1 MLSHLQEFC
10 FKSLDLHGPNI
21 DPAQAWMIKIVEL
34 FYTMKN
40 LLQIFFQTHTILM
53 SGSGY
58 GGWISW
64 QGLELGTSMLSS
76 QDFDHSWLT
85 TWIPKL
91 GCHIASRET
100 CYILYQV
107 TISSHHTV
115 IKFMTCH
122 IFFLLFL
129 VTFGTVHWEAEAESR
144 PSEVV
149 FRLYVYIEYH
159 WGYLFICRLKFII
172 NKMNYYYYCLLY
184 NRGGRGGM
192 KGV

>member
-122 IFFLLFL
+122 IFFFFSWWHL
-129 VTFGTVHWEAEAESR
+129 VQKCTKF
-144 PSEVV
+144 
-149 FRLYVYIEYH
+149 F
-159 WGYLFICRLKFII
+159 LKFFIYFLNVI
-172 NKMNYYYYCLLY
+172 NLLIKLIKKY
-184 NRGGRGGM
+184 SFWPYTSLFVLCTRRLIPRG
-192 KGV
+192 